1 MHDQS
6 HDITTFKTKGWE
18 ERRGRKEKL
27 KQYKDHRTPI
37 SSYQKYYQRAL
48 FSISNLMQILVMF
61 PGL

>member
-48 FSISNLMQILVMF
+48 FSI
-61 PGL
+61 